1 MGRFPPIWI
10 EKIVGRGEDAKP
22 LARDEVGFRIV
33 GVFDGLGGAG
43 SGQVDT
49 GNNVLRSEA
58 AIAAELAK
66 TVSWYFFSNLPND
79 PIDYPIE
86 SIANKLKISL
96 QAGFRDKSKSLNRV
110 PTKLKSSMFKCLPT
124 TLAIARYIVD
134 GQKTRL
140 QVFWAGDSRVYRIN
154 SEGQLKCLT
163 RDDCNHPRGTYALDY
178 LASNGD
184 APMYNCISASDKFE
198 VRCLEIIGGDNWA
211 IFVCSDGLFS
221 AFLDHSEFEL
231 AILSAI
237 VGKKTYKELVSEIT
251 NNRTDDVSAAF
262 IDFDLDETVK
272 SNIQR
277 RIQYLS
283 NSIIPNK
290 LSDEY
295 IAYTQK
301 ILETFDTHHA
311 PEQSSVSQSPPENEQ
326 ITIDPPLVG
335 EGNSFPSG
343 ISGSQRVYI
352 QVALQLALVV
362 TYTVSILIL
371 GVGFFT
377 ALLTG

>member
-1 MGRFPPIWI
+1 MERFHFIWI
-10 EKIVGRGEDAKP
+10 EKIVGRGEDALP
-22 LARDEVGFRIV
+22 LEIEEDGCRIV

-58 AIAAELAK
+58 AIAAELARK
-66 TVSWYFFSNLPND
+66 VSSHFFSNLRN
-79 PIDYPIE
+79 DYPVNAIAKKFEGILERDFHDE
-86 SIANKLKISL
+86 SKK
-96 QAGFRDKSKSLNRV
+96 LNRV

-140 QVFWAGDSRVYRIN
+140 QVFWAGDSRVYKIN

-311 PEQSSVSQSPPENEQ
+311 PEQSSVSKSPPENEQ
-326 ITIDPPLVG
+326 ITIDPPLVR

-371 GVGFFT
+371 GAGFFT
-377 ALLTG
+377 ALLKG